1 MWYVIGLVWI
11 AAMVAIILKYT
22 SKQRQRASER
32 AQHMEKMLVELKAN
46 PRAWADAGTDAGTA
60 AAPPAAVPVPQ
71 FSRKPR
77 LLPPPV
83 ALLYYVFRTGL
94 PDHEIFAGV
103 ALDEVL
109 DIGATVEAGPREQML
124 RKISQQ
130 RRLDLV
136 VCTKQLEVV
145 AAVIVAAPVAAN
157 DSHQFTSQ
165 CLQSAGVRLVRVDPA
180 APPRHHQVHA
190 LVYG

>member
-1 MWYVIGLVWI
+1 MWYFFGLVWI
-11 AAMVAIILKYT
+11 AVMVAIVLKYT

-32 AQHMEKMLVELKAN
+32 AQNMEKMLVELKTN
-46 PRAWADAGTDAGTA
+46 PRAWADAGTA
-60 AAPPAAVPVPQ
+60 AAPPATVPLAQ

-94 PDHEIFAGV
+94 PDHEIFTGV
-103 ALDEVL
+103 ALDEVV
-109 DIGATVEAGPREQML
+109 DIGAGAEVGPREPLL

-145 AAVIVAAPVAAN
+145 AAVIVAAPVAGAAN
-157 DSHQFTSQ
+157 DSHQFATQ
-165 CLQSAGVRLVRVDPA
+165 CLRSAGVRLVRVDPA
-180 APPRHHQVHA
+180 APPRHHEVHA

>member
-1 MWYVIGLVWI
+1 MWYVIGLIWI
-11 AAMVAIILKYT
+11 VVMVGIISTYT
-22 SKQRQRASER
+22 RKQRRRASER
-32 AQHMEKMLVELKAN
+32 AQHMEKMLAELKAN
-46 PRAWADAGTDAGTA
+46 PRAPADAA
-60 AAPPAAVPVPQ
+60 AAPTAAVPVPQ

-77 LLPPPV
+77 LLPQPV
-83 ALLYYVFRTGL
+83 ALLYYVFRAGL

-109 DIGATVEAGPREQML
+109 DIAVPGPAGPREQLL
-124 RKISQQ
+124 RKLAQQ

-136 VCTKQLEVV
+136 ICTRQLEVV
-145 AAVIVAAPVAAN
+145 AAVVLSGPAA
-157 DSHQFTSQ
+157 DDGGQFVTQ
-165 CLQSAGVRLVRVDPA
+165 CLQSAGVRVVRVDPV

>member
-1 MWYVIGLVWI
+1 MWYFFGLVWI
-11 AAMVAIILKYT
+11 AVMVAIILKYT
-22 SKQRQRASER
+22 SKQRRRASER
-32 AQHMEKMLVELKAN
+32 AQHMEQMLVELKAN
-46 PRAWADAGTDAGTA
+46 PRAWADSATA
-60 AAPPAAVPVPQ
+60 AAPAAAVPVPQ

-94 PDHEIFAGV
+94 PDHEIFAGI

-109 DIGATVEAGPREQML
+109 DVEAPAQAGPREQLL

-136 VCTKQLEVV
+136 VCTKELEVV
-145 AAVIVAAPVAAN
+145 AAVIVADPVAA
-157 DSHQFTSQ
+157 DDGHQFTSQ

-180 APPRHHQVHA
+180 APPRHHQIHA